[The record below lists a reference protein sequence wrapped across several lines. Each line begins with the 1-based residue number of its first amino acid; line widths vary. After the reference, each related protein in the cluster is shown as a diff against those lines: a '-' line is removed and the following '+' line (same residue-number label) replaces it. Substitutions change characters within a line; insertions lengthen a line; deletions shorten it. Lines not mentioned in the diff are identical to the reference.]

1 MISHCKKYVR
11 NIWSSFN
18 PTNLTNL
25 EWINKCKM
33 NFCIDFLLQFSKNK
47 SSHNV
52 RYNYFQNKLTPN
64 QTKKGVVYLLLIENL
79 ICGLYILQ
87 KTIRL
92 KTSMLKMSMMRV
104 HDGSMVWNSTIGNFL
119 LILTTWTVYKYGPEK
134 TPYLDPFHTV
144 SL

>member
-1 MISHCKKYVR
+1 MISHCKKYLR

-33 NFCIDFLLQFSKNK
+33 NFCFDFLQQFSKNK
-47 SSHNV
+47 SSQNV

-64 QTKKGVVYLLLIENL
+64 QNKKSVVYLLLIENL

-87 KTIRL
+87 KAIRL